1 MPNSNINFVL
11 RCSHK
16 HAPLKQLVHFYMAI
30 KGIPVALTLWGNKP

>member
-11 RCSHK
+11 RCSH
-16 HAPLKQLVHFYMAI
+16 ALKQLIHVYMAI